1 MSNSTENKIFDKTS
15 EFKVDDQM
23 REKIRTKIGYL
34 IIQEFPENNISY
46 VIGYSPYGKV
56 WFEYEEVLL
65 QYAFLME
72 DWQRDFDNNEIQ
84 NSKRPRIVKIF
95 ILEDDDIAGSD
106 TRLNKNKNDD
116 DNNEDETN
124 DNKSNDDDNNKDET
138 NDNNKSNDDS
148 NDDKKSG

>member
-1 MSNSTENKIFDKTS
+1 MSNFTENRIIDKTS
-15 EFKVDDQM
+15 EFKVDDEM

-46 VIGYSPYGKV
+46 VVGYSPYGKV

-72 DWQRDFDNNEIQ
+72 DWQRDFDNNEIK

-95 ILEDDDIAGSD
+95 ILDDDDIAGSD
-106 TRLNKNKNDD
+106 PRLNKNNADD
-116 DNNEDETN
+116 EDETN
-124 DNKSNDDDNNKDET
+124 DNET
-138 NDNNKSNDDS
+138 NDNDKSNNDS
-148 NDDKKSG
+148 NEDDEKKGG